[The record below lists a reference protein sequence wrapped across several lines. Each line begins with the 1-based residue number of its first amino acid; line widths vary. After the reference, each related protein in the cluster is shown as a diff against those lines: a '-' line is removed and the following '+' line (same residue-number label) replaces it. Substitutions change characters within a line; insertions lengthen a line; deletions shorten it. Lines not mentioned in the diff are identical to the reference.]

1 MGSRNLRNKAL
12 EKLRIDRR
20 CKCRSTEGKEWIIME
35 MGAIIIIKMVEI
47 WYLTPQTISTETNS
61 RTLSILILLRL
72 RIQMMLIS
80 SRLVDIPIT
89 VMSGPLVSSTCLQ
102 ETQIYYTSSNG
113 ATKCNSSCISN
124 KFLKAQALGLI
135 NRMELFQER
144 IKINQLDQDKDKDQ

>member
-61 RTLSILILLRL
+61 QSILILLRL

-89 VMSGPLVSSTCLQ
+89 VMSGPPVSSTCQ
-102 ETQIYYTSSNG
+102 RETQTYYISFNG

-135 NRMELFQER
+135 NRTELFQER